1 MDLALIADDLAGA
14 AAGSAAEAA
23 KSLAGNYWILIAA
36 VALIVVTVV
45 IFLVLKQIVVNSVLG
60 FVVWGIIH
68 FAFNIELPFF
78 PALVSAAIGGP
89 AGIATVLL
97 LKFLGVG

>member
-1 MDLALIADDLAGA
+1 MSMAFIASVIGDSAVSG
-14 AAGSAAEAA
+14 AAEAA

-36 VALIVVTVV
+36 VALIVVTVI
-45 IFLVLKQIVVNSVLG
+45 IFLVLRQIVINSVLG
-60 FVVWGIIH
+60 FVVWGVIH
-68 FAFNIELPFF
+68 FVFNIELPFF

>member
-1 MDLALIADDLAGA
+1 MGFALIANDLAGA
-14 AAGSAAEAA
+14 AASGAAEAA
-23 KSLAGNYWILIAA
+23 KGLAGNYWILIAA
-36 VALIVVTVV
+36 VALIVVTVI
-45 IFLVLKQIVVNSVLG
+45 IFLVLRQIVINSVLG

-68 FAFNIELPFF
+68 FVFNIELPFW

-89 AGIATVLL
+89 AGIATVLI

>member
-1 MDLALIADDLAGA
+1 MDFALIASALESSAVSG
-14 AAGSAAEAA
+14 AAEAA
-23 KSLAGNYWILIAA
+23 KSLAGNYWVLIAA

-45 IFLVLKQIVVNSVLG
+45 IFFVLRQIVINSVLG

>member
-1 MDLALIADDLAGA
+1 MDLALIATDIAGA
-14 AAGSAAEAA
+14 AAGGAAEAA

-36 VALIVVTVV
+36 VALIVITVV
-45 IFLVLKQIVVNSVLG
+45 MFFVLRQIVINSVLG

-68 FAFNIELPFF
+68 FVFNIELPFW

-97 LKFLGVG
+97 LKFMGIA